1 MTKIEKNMEFTLS
14 EEALVIA
21 ALSSHEFKLKRQMN
35 LFRKGL
41 DDVSKNATE
50 REIHAAGALR
60 DKLLKVATNSKRQA

>member
-1 MTKIEKNMEFTLS
+1 MTKIEKNMELTLS

-41 DDVSKNATE
+41 DDVSKDATE

-60 DKLLKVATNSKRQA
+60 DKLLKVGANNKQQA